1 MNNSFVTGLFPRV
14 LLGAASA
21 VAILCAQPLSARPIM
36 ADAAHELGIYPSPY
50 ANYLIGRFAM
60 SQGDVAT
67 ASGALTAA
75 SAGDPQN
82 ADLRQKAFLVAVLDG
97 NIDQAYAMS
106 TDFPSSDDL
115 SSAMHQTIG
124 VVAAVRQ
131 GRDGQAGK
139 SLDALLKIDASDR
152 TGILLKPYVLALNGD
167 IKGALD
173 DSGDAALSQDD
184 RNRLVVYFVK
194 AERARIQEIK
204 GHPAEA
210 EAIYKTLYQ
219 PGAASFFFGPDY
231 AAFLERQGRKDDAR
245 AVWQSIASLGDDA
258 NAAAALKRLDSSG
271 YTKPALPDL
280 KQSMA
285 QALFLSSTLYY
296 SDRATE
302 LSLANLRLSLYL
314 DPNGDRQRIFLGQIE
329 QDLKD
334 PTAAEAAWASVP
346 STSPLYSEATLR
358 RIWSLRGRDQA
369 DDALDLVNQ
378 VLATDPDNLGY
389 TVEKASL
396 LQAREDNAGAL
407 KVINDRI
414 QRAGTTDFT
423 WQAWFLQA
431 MVYDS
436 LDQWDNAETAI
447 KKAQAIDATRPE
459 IMNFLG
465 YGWINRGLH
474 VKEGM
479 DLIRQALAI
488 DPKSG
493 AIVDSLGWGY
503 YKLGDYANALT
514 YVEQAV
520 QLAPSDAEVNEH
532 LGDVYKALGRDVEA
546 GYEWQRALSLEVS
559 ASEATEIHQKLDAN
573 TEALKVKGIIPTS
586 SPGKTEAA
594 ATPIVVRKKRGGFGR
609 A

>member
-1 MNNSFVTGLFPRV
+1 MKNSFVTGLFPRV

-21 VAILCAQPLSARPIM
+21 VAILCAQPVSARPIM
-36 ADAAHELGIYPSPY
+36 ASAAQELGIYPSPY

-60 SQGDVAT
+60 AQGDVAT

-75 SAGDPQN
+75 AAGDPQN

-106 TDFPSSDDL
+106 VDAPAADDI
-115 SSAMHQTIG
+115 SIAMHETIG
-124 VVAAVRQ
+124 AVAGVKL
-131 GRDGQAGK
+131 GRYAQAQK
-139 SLDALLKIDASDR
+139 SVDALLKLDASDR
-152 TGILLKPYVLALNGD
+152 TGLLLRPYILALNGD
-167 IKGALD
+167 LKGALD
-173 DSGDAALSQDD
+173 DSGDIALAKDD
-184 RNRLVVYFVK
+184 NNRLVGYFIK

-210 EAIYKTLYQ
+210 EALYKTLYQ
-219 PGAASFFFGPDY
+219 PGAAASIFGPDY
-231 AAFLERQGRKDDAR
+231 AAFLERQGRKDDAK
-245 AVWQSIASLGDDA
+245 AVWQTIAAQGKDA
-258 NAAAALKRLDSSG
+258 NATLALARLNAAS
-271 YTKPALPDL
+271 YTRPALPDL
-280 KQSMA
+280 KQSVA

-314 DPNGDRQRIFLGQIE
+314 DPTSDRERIFLGQIE
-329 QDLKD
+329 QDLRD
-334 PTAAEAAWASVP
+334 PAAAEDAWASVP
-346 STSPLYSEATLR
+346 ATSPLYAEANLR
-358 RIWSLRGRDQA
+358 RIWSLRGRGQNDV
-369 DDALDLVNQ
+369 ALDLVNK
-378 VLATDPDNLGY
+378 VLASDPDNLGY

-396 LQAREDNAGAL
+396 LQAGEDNAGAL
-407 KVINDRI
+407 KVLNDRTG
-414 QRAGTTDFT
+414 RVGNADFT

-431 MVYDS
+431 MLYDN
-436 LDQWDNAETAI
+436 LDQWDNAEAAI
-447 KKAQAIDATRPE
+447 KKAQAVDPTRPE

-474 VKEGM
+474 VQEGM
-479 DLIRQALAI
+479 DLIRQALAV

-520 QLAPSDAEVNEH
+520 QMTPSDAEVNEH

-546 GYEWQRALSLEVS
+546 GYEWQRALSLQVS
-559 ASEATEIHQKLDAN
+559 ASEAAAIRQKLDAN
-573 TEALKVKGIIPTS
+573 TETLRVKGIIPAAS
-586 SPGKTEAA
+586 NVKTEAA